1 MNIAFGKGFDYPRGG
16 LVLVAL
22 GMGFH
27 LTAGTL
33 NQAALARG
41 QASRAAVAWLVCGV
55 IFVLWMVTPIVSGYL
70 LRAETGYALATGL
83 LAMILFGLY
92 RAGARVAAVTA
103 SA

>member
-1 MNIAFGKGFDYPRGG
+1 
-16 LVLVAL
+16 
-22 GMGFH
+22 
-27 LTAGTL
+27 
-33 NQAALARG
+33 
-41 QASRAAVAWLVCGV
+41 VCGV

-103 SA
+103 ST